1 MEDPDVDGRIMLMNL
16 IDIVREGLD
25 LIHLAQDR
33 EKWQK
38 FVDTSVAFRDL

>member
-1 MEDPDVDGRIMLMNL
+1 MEDLDVDGRIMLMNL
-16 IDIVREGLD
+16 KDIVREGLD

-38 FVDTSVAFRDL
+38 FVDASVIIRDL